1 MLLIRLL
8 LFFVIC
14 KNIKHRPTMNDAHL
28 ALLVNTV
35 QQLSQAR
42 DIDTVTTIVRTAAR
56 KLTGADGATFV
67 LRDNDQCYYADEDA
81 IAPLWKGQRFP
92 MSACI
97 SGWAMQHKQHVV
109 IEDIYKDSR
118 VPIEA
123 YNPTFVKSVLMV
135 PIHTVAPIG
144 AIGNYW
150 ASNHLPPSEEIH
162 LLQSLADITSV
173 SIENVYVYN
182 ELEERVKQRTHE
194 LEEINK
200 ELEAF
205 SYSVSHDL
213 RGPLR
218 SVIGKLHFLLQ
229 DYSDKTLDISGQ
241 NDVKSIVDAAKNMD
255 ELIKNLLEFSK
266 SGKQPLKLCEL
277 QMKKMVVDICN
288 ELSQQETERAILFNI
303 NDIPDA
309 RGDEVLI
316 RQVWV
321 NLLSNA
327 VKYTSKKEQTEIT
340 VGALPAENGITYY
353 VKDNGAGFDMQY
365 YDKLFGIFERL
376 HGAGEFK
383 GNGVGLALVQRIL
396 ERHGGT
402 IWANSAVGEGS
413 QFSFTLP
420 L

>member
-1 MLLIRLL
+1 
-8 LFFVIC
+8 
-14 KNIKHRPTMNDAHL
+14 MNDAHL

-42 DIDTVTTIVRTAAR
+42 DIDTVTAIVRTAAR

-67 LRDNDQCYYADEDA
+67 LKDKDQCYYADEDA

-92 MSACI
+92 MSVCV
-97 SGWAMQHKQHVV
+97 SGWVMQHKKTIV
-109 IEDIYKDSR
+109 IEDIYKDER
-118 VPIEA
+118 VPIDA
-123 YNPTFVKSVLMV
+123 YKPTFVKSLLMV
-135 PIHTVAPIG
+135 PIHTVSPIG

-150 ASNHLPPSEEIH
+150 ATNHMPTDEEIH

-173 SIENVYVYN
+173 SIENVYVYS
-182 ELEERVKQRTHE
+182 ELEERVKQRTRD

-218 SVIGKLHFLLQ
+218 SINGRLNFLVQ
-229 DYSDKTLDISGQ
+229 DYAGKPLNTEAVADIQGIIRTT
-241 NDVKSIVDAAKNMD
+241 KEMD
-255 ELIKNLLEFSK
+255 ELIKSLLEFSK
-266 SGKQPLKLCEL
+266 SGKKPLKLTTL
-277 QMKKMVVDICN
+277 PMKKMVEEICR
-288 ELSQQETERAILFNI
+288 ELSEQETERTILFDI
-303 NDIPDA
+303 KDIPDA
-309 RGDEVLI
+309 QGDETLI

-327 VKYTSKKEQTEIT
+327 FKYTSKKQQAHID
-340 VGALPAENGITYY
+340 VGAHTTENGITYF
-353 VKDNGAGFDMQY
+353 VKDNGAGFDMKY

-376 HGAGEFK
+376 HSAGEFK

-396 ERHGGT
+396 ERHGGS
-402 IWANSAVGEGS
+402 IWASSAINQGS
-413 QFSFTLP
+413 QFNFTLP
-420 L
+420 Q

>member
-1 MLLIRLL
+1 
-8 LFFVIC
+8 
-14 KNIKHRPTMNDAHL
+14 MNDAHL
-28 ALLVNTV
+28 ALLVSTV

-42 DIDTVTTIVRTAAR
+42 DIDTVTAIVRTAAR

-67 LRDNDQCYYADEDA
+67 LKDKDQCYYADEDA

-92 MSACI
+92 MSACV
-97 SGWAMQHKQHVV
+97 SGWVMQHKKTIV
-109 IEDIYKDSR
+109 IEDIYKDER
-118 VPIEA
+118 VPIDA
-123 YNPTFVKSVLMV
+123 YKPTFVKSLLMV
-135 PIHTVAPIG
+135 PIHTVSPIG

-150 ASNHLPPSEEIH
+150 ATNHMPTDEEMH

-182 ELEERVKQRTHE
+182 ELEERVKQRTRE

-218 SVIGKLHFLLQ
+218 SINGRLNFLLQ
-229 DYSDKTLDISGQ
+229 DYAGKPLDTEAVADVQGIISTT
-241 NDVKSIVDAAKNMD
+241 KEMD
-255 ELIKNLLEFSK
+255 ELIKSLLEFSK
-266 SGKQPLKLCEL
+266 SGKKPLKFTTLP
-277 QMKKMVVDICN
+277 MKKMVEEICR
-288 ELSQQETERAILFNI
+288 ELSEQETERTILFDI
-303 NDIPDA
+303 KDIPDA
-309 RGDEVLI
+309 QGDEVLI

-327 VKYTSKKEQTEIT
+327 VKYSAKKEQTEIA
-340 VGALPAENGITYY
+340 VGILPAENGITYY
-353 VKDNGAGFDMQY
+353 VKDNGAGFDMKY

-376 HGAGEFK
+376 HSAGEFK

-396 ERHGGT
+396 ERHGGS
-402 IWANSAVGEGS
+402 IWANSAIDQGS
-413 QFSFTLP
+413 QFNFTLP
-420 L
+420 Q

>member
-1 MLLIRLL
+1 
-8 LFFVIC
+8 
-14 KNIKHRPTMNDAHL
+14 MNDAQL
-28 ALLVNTV
+28 ALLVNAV

-42 DIDTVTTIVRTAAR
+42 DIDTVTAIVRTAAR

-67 LRDNDQCYYADEDA
+67 LKDKDHCYYADEDA

-92 MSACI
+92 MSVCV
-97 SGWAMQHKQHVV
+97 SGWVMQHKETIV
-109 IEDIYKDSR
+109 IEDIYKDER
-118 VPIEA
+118 VPIDA
-123 YNPTFVKSVLMV
+123 YKPTFVKSLLMV
-135 PIHTVAPIG
+135 PIHTMAPIG

-150 ASNHLPPSEEIH
+150 ASNHMPTIEEIH

-182 ELEERVKQRTHE
+182 ELEQRVKQRTHE
-194 LEEINK
+194 LEETNK

-218 SVIGKLHFLLQ
+218 TINGKLNFLLM
-229 DYSDKTLDISGQ
+229 DYTGKVLDNEGIK
-241 NDVKSIVDAAKNMD
+241 DVKSIISTTKDMD
-255 ELIKNLLEFSK
+255 ELIKVLLDFSK
-266 SGKQPLKLCEL
+266 SGKKPLKLTTL
-277 QMKKMVVDICN
+277 PMKKMVEEICQG
-288 ELSQQETERAILFNI
+288 LSEQETERTILFDI

-309 RGDEVLI
+309 QGDEVLI

-327 VKYTSKKEQTEIT
+327 VKYSAKKEQTEIT
-340 VGALPAENGITYY
+340 VGALPAENAINYY
-353 VKDNGAGFDMQY
+353 VKDNGAGFDMKY

-376 HGAGEFK
+376 HSAGEFK

-396 ERHGGT
+396 ERHGGA
-402 IWANSAVGEGS
+402 IWASSAIDQGA

-420 L
+420 Q

>member
-1 MLLIRLL
+1 M
-8 LFFVIC
+8 FYFVVEQ
-14 KNIKHRPTMNDAHL
+14 NISYTGMNGNHL
-28 ALLVNTV
+28 ALLVDTV

-42 DIDTVTTIVRTAAR
+42 DINTVTAIVRTAAR

-67 LRDNDQCYYADEDA
+67 LKDKDQCYYADEDA

-92 MSACI
+92 MSACV
-97 SGWAMQHKQHVV
+97 SGWVMQRKEPVL
-109 IEDIYKDSR
+109 IEDIYKDDR
-118 VPIEA
+118 VPIDA
-123 YNPTFVKSVLMV
+123 YKPTFVKSILMV

-150 ASNHLPPSEEIH
+150 ASNHLPTSEEVH

-182 ELEERVKQRTHE
+182 ELEERVKQRTRE
-194 LEEINK
+194 LVEINK

-218 SVIGKLHFLLQ
+218 TISGKLHFLLQ
-229 DYSDKTLDISGQ
+229 DYTGKTIDSEAIADI
-241 NDVKSIVDAAKNMD
+241 KSIIEATKGMD
-255 ELIKNLLEFSK
+255 LLINSLLDFSK
-266 SGKQPLKLCEL
+266 SVKQPLKLTSL
-277 QMKKMVVDICN
+277 HMKKMVEDICRG
-288 ELSQQETERAILFNI
+288 LSEQESERNI
-303 NDIPDA
+303 KFDIQDIPDTQ
-309 RGDEVLI
+309 GDEVLM

-353 VKDNGAGFDMQY
+353 VKDNGAGFDMKY

-376 HGAGEFK
+376 HGATEFK

-396 ERHGGT
+396 ERHGGS
-402 IWANSAVGEGS
+402 IWANSALGEGA

>member
-1 MLLIRLL
+1 
-8 LFFVIC
+8 
-14 KNIKHRPTMNDAHL
+14 MNDAHL
-28 ALLVNTV
+28 TLLVNAV

-42 DIDTVTTIVRTAAR
+42 DIDTVTAIVRTAAR

-67 LRDNDQCYYADEDA
+67 LKDKDQCYYADEDA

-92 MSACI
+92 MSACV
-97 SGWAMQHKQHVV
+97 SGWVMQHKEPVL
-109 IEDIYKDSR
+109 IEDIYNDDR
-118 VPIEA
+118 VPIDA
-123 YNPTFVKSVLMV
+123 YKPTFVKSILMV

-150 ASNHLPPSEEIH
+150 AYNHLPTSEEVH

-182 ELEERVKQRTHE
+182 QLEERVKQRTHE
-194 LEEINK
+194 LEETNK

-218 SVIGKLHFLLQ
+218 TINGKLNFLLL
-229 DYSDKTLDISGQ
+229 DYTGKTMD
-241 NDVKSIVDAAKNMD
+241 NEAVEDVRSIIKTTKEMD
-255 ELIKNLLEFSK
+255 ELIKVLLDFSK
-266 SGKQPLKLCEL
+266 SGKQPLKLATL
-277 QMKKMVVDICN
+277 KMKKMVEDICRG
-288 ELSQQETERAILFNI
+288 LSEQENGSNI
-303 NDIPDA
+303 QFDIQDIPDVQ
-309 RGDEVLI
+309 GDEVLI

-327 VKYTSKKEQTEIT
+327 VKYSAKKDKTEIL
-340 VGALPAENGITYY
+340 VGVIPAENSITYY
-353 VKDNGAGFDMQY
+353 VKDNGAGFDMKY

-376 HGAGEFK
+376 HGASEFK

-402 IWANSAVGEGS
+402 IWANSKVGEGS
-413 QFSFTLP
+413 QFNFTLP